1 LVKEGSS
8 VFIREM
14 EIGKVII
21 EVSFSIRPTYSG
33 NIVIYTILTLFKTA
47 LSNVSESQIKLSRFI
62 RKDGNL
68 GQLTRQL
75 A

>member
-1 LVKEGSS
+1 
-8 VFIREM
+8 M